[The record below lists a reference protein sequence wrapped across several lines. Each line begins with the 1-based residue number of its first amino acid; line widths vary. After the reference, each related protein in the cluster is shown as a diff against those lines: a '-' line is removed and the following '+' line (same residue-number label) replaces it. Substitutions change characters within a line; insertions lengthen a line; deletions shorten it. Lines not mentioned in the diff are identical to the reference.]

1 MALDQL
7 AIQIGIPGLDN
18 EFRGW
23 VIIVCESVTTRGNW
37 LEESLLCM
45 LRLIQVRV
53 LSEQWVGKC
62 EVRLGLQNVAG
73 CAPCTCV
80 GVMAARI

>member
-7 AIQIGIPGLDN
+7 VIQIGIFELDN
-18 EFRGW
+18 GLRGW
-23 VIIVCESVTTRGNW
+23 LITVYESVSTRGNW
-37 LEESLLCM
+37 LEENLLCM
-45 LRLIQVRV
+45 LELVQARV